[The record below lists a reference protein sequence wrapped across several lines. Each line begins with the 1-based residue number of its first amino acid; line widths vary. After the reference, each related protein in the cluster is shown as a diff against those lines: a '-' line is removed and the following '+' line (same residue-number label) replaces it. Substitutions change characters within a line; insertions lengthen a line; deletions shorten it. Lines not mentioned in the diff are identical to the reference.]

1 MKHRIE
7 QVCKT
12 LRRELGILIL
22 KELRFR
28 APLVSVSSVDTT
40 PDLRHAYVYITTLG
54 DNQQREDA
62 LRVLASHRVYLQH
75 AVSKR
80 ITLRFTPH
88 LHFRSDKSIERGIR
102 IIKLMDEL
110 GLPDL
115 HSD

>member
-1 MKHRIE
+1 MKYRIE
-7 QVCKT
+7 RVCKT

-22 KELRFR
+22 KELQFR
-28 APLVSVSSVDTT
+28 APLVSVSSVDAT
-40 PDLRHAYVYITTLG
+40 PDLRHAYVYISALG
-54 DNQQREDA
+54 NNQQREDA

-80 ITLRFTPH
+80 ITLRYTPH

-110 GLPDL
+110 GFPDL
-115 HSD
+115 RSD